1 MTETIRATQA
11 PAVTIRPYRPSD
23 HSDCRA
29 LWAQLIEHRRRLYG
43 DPRLGGRDPGA
54 GFEEYLTRLDLS
66 GMWVAENDAEGVVG
80 FLGLILDGRA
90 GSVDPVVVASAF
102 RGRGVGRALM
112 ARVADEARRRGLSRL
127 TVSPSA
133 RDEAALRSLHAAG
146 FATLATV
153 TLSLDLRGARGG
165 AAPVAPAGPS
175 VFGANGSADGF
186 DPDAVED
193 DAVEHPEP
201 VTPAATPTGLILHDL
216 SFSV

>member
-23 HSDCRA
+23 HSECRA

-112 ARVADEARRRGLSRL
+112 TRVADEARRRGLARL
-127 TVSPSA
+127 SVSPAA

-146 FATLATV
+146 FTALASV
-153 TLSLDLRGARGG
+153 TLSLDLRGARAG
-165 AAPVAPAGPS
+165 AAPAGPS
-175 VFGANGSADGF
+175 VYGANGADEAAAGL

-193 DAVEHPEP
+193 GAVENPEP
-201 VTPAATPTGLILHDL
+201 VTPALAPAGLTLHDL
-216 SFSV
+216 YFSV

>member
-66 GMWVAENDAEGVVG
+66 GMWVAENDAEGVIG

-90 GSVDPVVVASAF
+90 GSVDPVVVATAF
-102 RGRGVGRALM
+102 RGRGVGRALLT
-112 ARVADEARRRGLSRL
+112 RVADEARRRGLARL
-127 TVSPSA
+127 SVSPAA

-146 FATLATV
+146 FTALASV
-153 TLSLDLRGARGG
+153 TLSLDLRGGRAG
-165 AAPVAPAGPS
+165 AAPVAPVAPS
-175 VFGANGSADGF
+175 VFGAADESGEGF

-193 DAVEHPEP
+193 AAIESPEP
-201 VTPAATPTGLILHDL
+201 VTPTLAAGLTLHDL
-216 SFSV
+216 YFSV

>member
-23 HSDCRA
+23 HSECRA

-112 ARVADEARRRGLSRL
+112 TRVADEARRRGLARL
-127 TVSPSA
+127 SVSPAA
-133 RDEAALRSLHAAG
+133 RDEAALRSLLAAG
-146 FATLATV
+146 FTALASV
-153 TLSLDLRGARGG
+153 TLSLDLRGARAG
-165 AAPVAPAGPS
+165 AAPAGPS
-175 VFGANGSADGF
+175 VHGANGADGSADGF

-193 DAVEHPEP
+193 AAVETNEP
-201 VTPAATPTGLILHDL
+201 VTPAAPPTGLTLHDL
-216 SFSV
+216 YFSV